1 MLLDPLLRHARERP
15 DAVAMTDDRGSL
27 TYAQLAGAAVGLSK
41 LIAASTD
48 RPRVGVLLPACT
60 SFAACF
66 YGALLAGKSIAPIN
80 FLLSPA
86 QVAHQVID
94 SKIDV
99 ILTAPPLAEK
109 FAGLP
114 VKLIDLSSLPPTPIA
129 PTVPPVAPPVD
140 AAGEAILLYTSGTSG
155 QPKGVPL
162 THANLAAC
170 VDACIAHVFRG
181 SGHHF
186 LGLVPLFHSTGF
198 TGTLL
203 APVQLGAPVDY
214 LARFSPVATL
224 AKIRDARCDLVIAV
238 PSMYG
243 ALLSLK
249 NAGAADFAHVYAL
262 LSGGEPASAT
272 LREHFEQRFGKPLMQ
287 GYGLSETCGPIAVNA
302 PHAARA
308 NSVGQVIPGGAARV
322 VDDNGK
328 PLAVGQTGEVQLGGP
343 TIMHGYLGLPDA
355 SRAALTDDGFFR
367 TGDLGHL
374 DADGYLFI
382 TGRAKDMIIV
392 GGEKLA
398 PVELEDLLL
407 KHDAIAEAAVVGRKD
422 ESRGEVPVAFVVAKE
437 GQRVDL
443 AAVKAYL
450 KPMELPGW
458 KIPRELFVVDALPRS
473 PTGKVLKR
481 ELSERANAPAG

>member
-1 MLLDPLLRHARERP
+1 MLLDPLLRHAQERP

-27 TYAQLAGAAVGLSK
+27 TYVQLAGMSAGLSQV
-41 LIAASTD
+41 IGASTD

-66 YGALLAGKSIAPIN
+66 YGALLAGKAIAPIN

-94 SKIDV
+94 SGIDV
-99 ILTAPPLAEK
+99 ILSAPPLAEK

-114 VKLIDLSSLPPTPIA
+114 AKIIDLTTLPAPTSPLSLPTKA
-129 PTVPPVAPPVD
+129 PAVD
-140 AAGEAILLYTSGTSG
+140 PNNEAILLYTSGTSG

-162 THANLAAC
+162 THANLATC
-170 VDACIAHVFRG
+170 VDACIHHVFRG

-198 TGTLL
+198 TGTVL
-203 APVQLGAPVDY
+203 APIHIGAPVDY
-214 LARFSPVATL
+214 MARFSPVAVL
-224 AKIRDARCDLVIAV
+224 QKIRDAKCDLVIAV

-249 NAGAADFAHVYAL
+249 NASAADFAHVFAL

-272 LREHFEQRFGKPLMQ
+272 LRENFEARFGKPLYQ

-308 NSVGQVIPGGAARV
+308 NSVGQLVPGGTSRV
-322 VDDNGK
+322 VDENGK
-328 PLAVGQTGEVQLGGP
+328 VLPPGSTGEIQLGGP

-355 SRAALTDDGFFR
+355 TRAALTDDGYFR
-367 TGDLGHL
+367 TGDLGHV
-374 DADGYLFI
+374 DADGFLFI

-398 PVELEDLLL
+398 PVELEDMLL
-407 KHDAIAEAAVVGRKD
+407 KHPAIAEAAVVGRKD
-422 ESRGEVPVAFVVAKE
+422 ESRGEVAVAFVVTKE
-437 GQRVDL
+437 GQSVDL
-443 AAVKAYL
+443 ASVKAHL
-450 KPMELPGW
+450 KPYDLPGW
-458 KIPRELFVVDALPRS
+458 KTPREVFVVDSLPRS

-481 ELSERANAPAG
+481 ELAEKANAAQ